1 MGTLTVIKT
10 MMLPSDGSGFHA
22 IDLDTRCA
30 KNGKGF
36 AWDGQPP
43 LSRHQLLVVFV
54 RCHEHPQCMLQQLQ
68 AQRVPFLVYVAFL
81 RTSSQPAHFPAQ
93 PPECRPFPPAGTKR
107 RPAAAATLQVHRQAG
122 PTGQV

>member
-1 MGTLTVIKT
+1 VGTLTVIKT

-68 AQRVPFLVYVAFL
+68 AQRVPFLVYVAIH
-81 RTSSQPAHFPAQ
+81 RTSTPA
-93 PPECRPFPPAGTKR
+93 RPF
-107 RPAAAATLQVHRQAG
+107 
-122 PTGQV
+122 

>member
-1 MGTLTVIKT
+1 MREAQLLWVAALPVIKT
-10 MMLPSDGSGFHA
+10 TMLPSGGSGFHT

-30 KNGKGF
+30 KDGKGF

-54 RCHEHPQCMLQQLQ
+54 RCHDHPQCMLQQLQ

-81 RTSSQPAHFPAQ
+81 RTSSPT
-93 PPECRPFPPAGTKR
+93 RPFSS
-107 RPAAAATLQVHRQAG
+107 
-122 PTGQV
+122 PTP